1 MTRFD
6 PRPEAAEFW
15 RRVGDDEPFPRD
27 LRRAVTNTL
36 PLAVVHLPRLTISH
50 ASAWLLER
58 GVEGALTAPDRP
70 LRGCLIAHRG
80 HGFIFLD
87 GALGP
92 DEERVT
98 LSHEVAH
105 FLRHYERRRA
115 AAARKM
121 GPAILE
127 ALDGDRP
134 LTAAEQVSAAL
145 REIPVGVY
153 RHTMGRD
160 GTTGRPDAHTV
171 ELEAEADLL
180 GFELLAPS
188 WRVAKSSTP
197 GADCRDLLQVAY
209 GFPPASAVA
218 WARWIDA
225 RRAPDPFLARLEVSA
240 KKVSD

>member
-1 MTRFD
+1 MRAFD

-15 RRVGDDEPFPRD
+15 RRVGEAEPFPRE
-27 LRRAVTNTL
+27 LRRPVTNTL
-36 PLAVVHLPRLTISH
+36 PVAVVHLPRLTISD
-50 ASAWLLER
+50 ASAWLSER
-58 GVEGALTAPDRP
+58 GVEGTLTAADRP
-70 LRGCLIAHRG
+70 LRGCLVAHRG

-87 GALGP
+87 GGLEP

-98 LSHEVAH
+98 LSQEVSH
-105 FLRHYERRRA
+105 FVRHYERRRV

-134 LTAAEQVSAAL
+134 LTAAERVSAVL
-145 REIPVGVY
+145 RDIPVGVY

-160 GTTGRPDAHTV
+160 GAGRPDAHTM

-188 WRVAKSSTP
+188 WRVAKSSMP
-197 GADCRDLLQVAY
+197 GADCRELLQVAY
-209 GFPPASAVA
+209 GFPSESALA

-225 RRAPDPFLARLEVSA
+225 RRAPDPFLARLEVAA